1 MKWWNI
7 YLETFGMPT
16 RIAQFPAG
24 IYMQSVGGE
33 NASQTR
39 LQAILKDIMQATAI
53 TIPDDIKLE
62 FKEASMGGS
71 VSFQRAIEYH
81 DLMMI
86 IGIQGQVLTQ
96 QSGGPGSFAL
106 GKVHELTK
114 ADYTA
119 ILRTNLEDVVVGEQV
134 IKQLVD
140 LNFSVEQYPRFVMMP
155 RAKQIEDFTADEIVK
170 FSQIGVVR
178 ENDIDILRR
187 KIGLPSREQAAAMDA
202 GSSAPIA
209 TKPENISGQFS
220 RFALARKPNK
230 YETRSD
236 FKRIDDDMR
245 RADETMMESLSPI
258 VNTMKNKMIAY
269 LPNLFT
275 DGKLDLLKWKDLKLI
290 GLKDFAAA
298 YEENI
303 LNVMLN
309 QLEASYSEVDG
320 GALAGQKK
328 ADQVKFA
335 SIKMED
341 QRLPENEIAI
351 ITGWRES
358 GNWEKLRAWRESKSK
373 ELRKLGESEAFWITD
388 VVRDDILRET
398 KDAIMAGVRNGAD
411 TRSISKSVGSVFE
424 KYIERGDIANKQLA
438 SAPRLEKIVR
448 TNVNRAFNIARKQA
462 FVEASATGDFPA
474 MEFSA
479 ILDDRISDICE
490 SLDGQVYPVDDPI
503 WSTIT
508 PPLHENCRSTIVPI
522 YKDDVPEK
530 WATPP
535 EQVNDIRIEFGGT
548 KG

>member
-1 MKWWNI
+1 
-7 YLETFGMPT
+7 
-16 RIAQFPAG
+16 
-24 IYMQSVGGE
+24 
-33 NASQTR
+33 
-39 LQAILKDIMQATAI
+39 
-53 TIPDDIKLE
+53 
-62 FKEASMGGS
+62 
-71 VSFQRAIEYH
+71 
-81 DLMMI
+81 
-86 IGIQGQVLTQ
+86 
-96 QSGGPGSFAL
+96 
-106 GKVHELTK
+106 
-114 ADYTA
+114 
-119 ILRTNLEDVVVGEQV
+119 
-134 IKQLVD
+134 
-140 LNFSVEQYPRFVMMP
+140 
-155 RAKQIEDFTADEIVK
+155 
-170 FSQIGVVR
+170 
-178 ENDIDILRR
+178 
-187 KIGLPSREQAAAMDA
+187 
-202 GSSAPIA
+202 
-209 TKPENISGQFS
+209 
-220 RFALARKPNK
+220 
-230 YETRSD
+230 
-236 FKRIDDDMR
+236 MR

-290 GLKDFAAA
+290 GLKDFAGA

-328 ADQVKFA
+328 ADQVKFT

-373 ELRKLGESEAFWITD
+373 KLQKLGQSEAFWITD
-388 VVRDDILRET
+388 VIRDDILRET

-474 MEFSA
+474 MGFSA

-508 PPLHENCRSTIVPI
+508 PPLHENCRSTIVPV

-530 WATPP
+530 WSTVPD
-535 EQVNDIRIEFGGT
+535 QINDIRIEFGGT